1 MDPQA
6 QCFNPRPGI
15 PRHAQT
21 GKQADPVVCFER
33 LSSRLYGDSEGRVRD
48 HGYALKAGE
57 KMAFR
62 SWTPR
67 RRLGQNPGSLS
78 PSQTSSL
85 IQAEWGIVSLISWAV
100 EKGTKAEHLANL

>member
-21 GKQADPVVCFER
+21 GKQADPVVCFEC

-48 HGYALKAGE
+48 HGCALKAGE
-57 KMAFR
+57 KWHFAC
-62 SWTPR
+62 
-67 RRLGQNPGSLS
+67 GSHVAVLVKTRVLC

-85 IQAEWGIVSLISWAV
+85 IQAEWGIVSLSSWAV
-100 EKGTKAEHLANL
+100 EKGTKAEHLASL

>member
-48 HGYALKAGE
+48 HGYDLKAGG
-57 KMAFR
+57 KWHFAC
-62 SWTPR
+62 
-67 RRLGQNPGSLS
+67 GSRFAHS
-78 PSQTSSL
+78 GRM
-85 IQAEWGIVSLISWAV
+85 GIVSLISWAV
-100 EKGTKAEHLANL
+100 EKGTKADHLANL